1 MRKFIVA
8 FLAVVLVL
16 ALSGCESARRRG
28 TWESQS
34 DWDRS
39 EDTELRWSIPGM
51 FPF

>member
-1 MRKFIVA
+1 MRKLIVA
-8 FLAVVLVL
+8 FLAVVLL
-16 ALSGCESARRRG
+16 ALSGCARNRV

-39 EDTELRWSIPGM
+39 EETELRWSVPGM